1 MRKVSSFLC
10 WIPPRTHQGH
20 QYRMTNPAKRDASIL
35 VGGCESSAGRRLM
48 QYVPVRWSH
57 KHCDCSLLPLSEQH
71 KRGIMLTSTSWY
83 HGAPHPPRD
92 FICCCCWNQDMELK
106 SKRKPVDV
114 VLGCFIAVCLYNL
127 CLAQRREWSFV
138 FCEGRGDVGL
148 DEDLWMIICGQNVC
162 GGSFSSLKKRSSPF
176 LCPVKLTPK
185 KEKCIFS
192 CFFIERPEG
201 VRLTVFLCRM
211 LVLWRML
218 KKISKLKRRKSPGIM
233 YDQTA
238 RLTNP

>member
-1 MRKVSSFLC
+1 MSSLVSHTKKQIERAVYLKYINAWEKFPVSSAGFLPEKNRGTSTELP
-10 WIPPRTHQGH
+10 I
-20 QYRMTNPAKRDASIL
+20 PAKRDASIL

-48 QYVPVRWSH
+48 QYVPVRWSQ

-127 CLAQRREWSFV
+127 CLAQRSEWSFV
-138 FCEGRGDVGL
+138 FCEGRWCGAGWGPVD
-148 DEDLWMIICGQNVC
+148 DNLWTECVWGQ
-162 GGSFSSLKKRSSPF
+162 
-176 LCPVKLTPK
+176 
-185 KEKCIFS
+185 
-192 CFFIERPEG
+192 FFILEEEI
-201 VRLTVFLCRM
+201 VTLFV
-211 LVLWRML
+211 
-218 KKISKLKRRKSPGIM
+218 SS
-233 YDQTA
+233 QTH
-238 RLTNP
+238 T

>member
-1 MRKVSSFLC
+1 MRKVSSFVC
-10 WIPPRTHQGH
+10 WIPPRMHQGH
-20 QYRMTNPAKRDASIL
+20 QYRMTSPAKRDASIL

-138 FCEGRGDVGL
+138 FCEGRWCGAGWGPVDRMCVGAVFHPWRRDRDPFCVL
-148 DEDLWMIICGQNVC
+148 SN
-162 GGSFSSLKKRSSPF
+162 SHLKKEVHIF
-176 LCPVKLTPK
+176 LLGW
-185 KEKCIFS
+185 
-192 CFFIERPEG
+192 FIERSEG
-201 VRLTVFLCRM
+201 VRLTVFLCLM
-211 LVLWRML
+211 LVL
-218 KKISKLKRRKSPGIM
+218 
-233 YDQTA
+233 
-238 RLTNP
+238 